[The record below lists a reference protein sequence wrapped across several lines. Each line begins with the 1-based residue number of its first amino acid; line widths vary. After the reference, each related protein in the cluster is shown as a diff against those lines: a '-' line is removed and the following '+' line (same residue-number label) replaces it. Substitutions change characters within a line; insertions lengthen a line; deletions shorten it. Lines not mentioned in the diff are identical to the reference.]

1 MLLDCNPT
9 MFKASLAPTYSR
21 SEVALHVALRSTDN
35 SYGMPA
41 KRATKPERSQG
52 LTKAEACKA
61 LQVAPTADEELI
73 TQAYWHQARK
83 VRVLAAKDPEARA
96 ELDKLNRAFLVLN
109 PARTEAPLA
118 GDIPQRSHASPLANE
133 FLAWL
138 RRIVD
143 QIKARWPEHVPEV
156 TTLVITIA
164 LLTYIALSAGAQPI
178 WTLMV
183 AGAAALAIWAPW
195 RHS

>member
-1 MLLDCNPT
+1 
-9 MFKASLAPTYSR
+9 
-21 SEVALHVALRSTDN
+21 
-35 SYGMPA
+35 MPA
-41 KRATKPERSQG
+41 KRATKLESAQG
-52 LTKAEACKA
+52 LSKAEACKA

-118 GDIPQRSHASPLANE
+118 DEVPQRSKASPLANE
-133 FLAWL
+133 LVGSV

-156 TTLVITIA
+156 TTLVITTT
-164 LLTYIALSAGAQPI
+164 LLTYIALSAGAPPV
-178 WTLMV
+178 WTLIV

>member
-1 MLLDCNPT
+1 
-9 MFKASLAPTYSR
+9 
-21 SEVALHVALRSTDN
+21 
-35 SYGMPA
+35 MPA
-41 KRATKPERSQG
+41 KRATKAESIHG
-52 LTKAEACKA
+52 LSKAEACKA

-109 PARTEAPLA
+109 PARTEAPLD
-118 GDIPQRSHASPLANE
+118 GEVPQRSKASPLANE
-133 FLAWL
+133 AVASL
-138 RRIVD
+138 RGIVD
-143 QIKARWPEHVPEV
+143 QIKARWPNHIPEV
-156 TTLVITIA
+156 TTLVITTT
-164 LLTYIALSAGAQPI
+164 LLTYIALSAGAPPV
-178 WTLMV
+178 WTLIV

>member
-1 MLLDCNPT
+1 
-9 MFKASLAPTYSR
+9 
-21 SEVALHVALRSTDN
+21 
-35 SYGMPA
+35 MPA
-41 KRATKPERSQG
+41 KRAARTTKLESAQG
-52 LTKAEACKA
+52 LSKAEACKA

-96 ELDKLNRAFLVLN
+96 ELDQLNRAFLVLN

-118 GDIPQRSHASPLANE
+118 GDIPQRSTNPLTKEAAASVQR
-133 FLAWL
+133 F
-138 RRIVD
+138 ID

-156 TTLVITIA
+156 TTLIITTA
-164 LLTYIALSAGAQPI
+164 LLTYIALSAGAPPV
-178 WTLMV
+178 WTLIV